1 MWSSGVQCSSP
12 IKCLRAQVYTRL
24 TERLGLSDHLLVLN
38 VMLSKIA
45 TNLKVY
51 GACDDVVTA
60 TLALFQVQHSL
71 PWDVMPVLTEHLS
84 AGKSFGHVASDSS
97 PCCRLS
103 VLLFETFGRLKHLNR
118 AVCLPHSMDFSERCS
133 EQALTV

>member
-1 MWSSGVQCSSP
+1 M
-12 IKCLRAQVYTRL
+12 YTRL

-71 PWDVMPVLTEHLS
+71 PWDVMPVITSISLLASLS
-84 AGKSFGHVASDSS
+84 ATSHRTAPSVAGS
-97 PCCRLS
+97 PSCFLRHLDGRNTSTVRCACRTAWTFENVVLS
-103 VLLFETFGRLKHLNR
+103 K
-118 AVCLPHSMDFSERCS
+118 P
-133 EQALTV
+133 

>member
-1 MWSSGVQCSSP
+1 M
-12 IKCLRAQVYTRL
+12 YTRL

-60 TLALFQVQHSL
+60 TLALFQVQHL
-71 PWDVMPVLTEHLS
+71 PAMGHGACDYYEHVS
-84 AGKSFGHVASDSS
+84 AGKALSHVALGSS

-103 VLLFETFGRLKHLNR
+103 VLLFETFGRLQHLHCT
-118 AVCLPHSMDFSERCS
+118 VCLPHSMDTQGRCS
-133 EQALTV
+133 EQALTARCDAAQM